1 MKMQFA
7 NINSC
12 EYIVEFH
19 DVHLYYNN
27 EDDEQME
34 YLFNFNKTS
43 SNAINK
49 KYLLPIN
56 TKSFVQF
63 VANCLEYP
71 GEKLSKSDFEIS
83 IIQLIDKYNQNYNC
97 DVMNLVNTKIG
108 SLILHHIQYKDF
120 VNLKSIE
127 KQFGFGN
134 KFSKTVDSQFFNSQI
149 CYLLIMINNLLSLN
163 KKPLVNFV
171 NKNYKI
177 KKTKETCITD
187 IKTENFDYLDF
198 IFDYW
203 S

>member
-27 EDDEQME
+27 DNDEQME
-34 YLFNFNKTS
+34 YLFSIGNTFT
-43 SNAINK
+43 K
-49 KYLLPIN
+49 KYLLPVN
-56 TKSFVQF
+56 TKNFVQF

-71 GEKLSKSDFEIS
+71 VQKLSKDEFEINV
-83 IIQLIDKYNQNYNC
+83 IQLVDKYNQNYTC
-97 DVMNLVNTKIG
+97 DVMNLINTKLG
-108 SLILHHIQYKDF
+108 SLILHHIQYKNF
-120 VNLKSIE
+120 TYLKSIE
-127 KQFGFGN
+127 KQFGLGN
-134 KFSKTVDSQFFNSQI
+134 KFSKTIDSQFFNSQI
-149 CYLLIMINNLLSLN
+149 CYLLIMINNLVSLN
-163 KKPLVNFV
+163 KIPLA

-177 KKTKETCITD
+177 KKTKENSITQ

>member
-27 EDDEQME
+27 DDDEQME
-34 YLFNFNKTS
+34 YLFSIGNTFT
-43 SNAINK
+43 K

-56 TKSFVQF
+56 TKNFIQF
-63 VANCLEYP
+63 VANCLKYP
-71 GEKLSKSDFEIS
+71 GEKLSKDEFEINV
-83 IIQLIDKYNQNYNC
+83 IQLVNKYNQNYTC
-97 DVMNLVNTKIG
+97 DVMNLINTKLG
-108 SLILHHIQYKDF
+108 SLILHNIQYKNF
-120 VNLKSIE
+120 AYLKSIE

-134 KFSKTVDSQFFNSQI
+134 KFLKTIDSQFFNSQI

-163 KKPLVNFV
+163 KIPLV

-177 KKTKETCITD
+177 KKTNETSITQ